1 MEALRNTW
9 YAAAWSEEITDK
21 LFKRVILEQPIVF
34 YRRLGGEPVALG
46 NVCPHRFAPLNLGK
60 IVNGNIQCPYHGLQ
74 FNSAGKCVF
83 NPDGDG
89 LTPDSVRARSYP
101 VLERFGMIWVWMGEA
116 ARADAA
122 LLPEFPFLESPK
134 FRAVKGY
141 SRMSVN
147 YRYMLDNLVDVAHL
161 LTVHNE
167 TLYCEGLSRS
177 KTVVEREGTGIW
189 AKRVATNTAPPPIFD
204 MLWRRGRGDY
214 QGTMDHWAESR
225 WDAPSLISQST
236 GITMTGNPREEG
248 LETKNIHF
256 ATPESFGNTHY
267 FWAICRDFDLDN
279 DQLDKEV
286 YAGTEFAVIQQDGIL
301 LTALQETMG
310 DREFWSMKPA
320 LLQGDVGAVQI
331 RRALDRLMAAEG
343 AETASQPQAVSNTAQ
358 IA

>member
-9 YAAAWSEEITDK
+9 YAAAWSGELGEK
-21 LFKRVILEQPIVF
+21 LFKRVILEEPIVF
-34 YRRLGGEPVALG
+34 YRGSGGEAAALG

-74 FNSAGKCVF
+74 FNAAGKCVF

-89 LTPDSVRARSYP
+89 HTPDAIRARSYP
-101 VLERFGMIWVWMGEA
+101 VLERFGMIWVWMGEP

-122 LLPEFPFLESPK
+122 LLPDFPFLESPR
-134 FRAVKGY
+134 FRAVRGY
-141 SRMSVN
+141 SKMNVD

-177 KTVVEREGTGIW
+177 KTHVEREGTGIW
-189 AKRVATNTAPPPIFD
+189 AKRFASNTAPPPIFD

-214 QGTMDHWAESR
+214 QGAMDHWAESR
-225 WDAPSLISQST
+225 WDAPSLISQNT
-236 GITMTGNPREEG
+236 GVTLTGRPREDG

-279 DQLDKEV
+279 AQLDREV
-286 YAGTEFAVIQQDGIL
+286 YDGTEFAVIHQDGAL
-301 LTALQETMG
+301 LSGLQETMG
-310 DREFWSMKPA
+310 TREFWSMKPA

-331 RRALDRLMAAEG
+331 RRAADGGGRG
-343 AETASQPQAVSNTAQ
+343 
-358 IA
+358 